1 MLHSKYIFIVIAI
14 IALCFASTAYIIY
27 FLNISN
33 NYYSQHQF
41 LTKPI
46 PVTSVIP
53 ATLFKWNVVA
63 QESTSSPQNNNQ
75 VEPLDLSLKGVVYSS
90 NNRLSL
96 AIIQGPN
103 EQHSYREGE
112 KLTDIEDAYVS
123 VITPESVQIRH
134 NDAIQT
140 FVMEIR
146 RESTS
151 SKPAPTAPSVIQ
163 VKRLSDYLAVTP
175 VYEKSTFIGYRV
187 NPKTQTKIYKSMGLI
202 NNELVV
208 KINGQPLENPK
219 SSEVLMATLQSLRD
233 VQFTV
238 IRAGQAQNIYIN
250 LATLET
256 SLDVN
261 NHD

>member
-1 MLHSKYIFIVIAI
+1 MPYSKYIFFVIAI
-14 IALCFASTAYIIY
+14 IAVCFASTAYIIY
-27 FLNISN
+27 FLNTSEN
-33 NYYSQHQF
+33 DYSQNQF
-41 LTKPI
+41 LTKKI
-46 PVTSVIP
+46 SVTSVIP
-53 ATLFKWNVVA
+53 ATLFKFNDA
-63 QESTSSPQNNNQ
+63 TEESTSSPHNNNQ
-75 VEPLDLSLKGVVYSS
+75 VEPLNLSLKGVVYSS

-112 KLTDIEDAYVS
+112 KLTEIEDAYVS

-134 NDAIQT
+134 NNAIQT

-151 SKPAPTAPSVIQ
+151 SEPAPTARSVIQ
-163 VKRLSDYLAVTP
+163 VQRLSDYLAVTP

-187 NPKTQTKIYKSMGLI
+187 NPKTHTKIYKNMGLI

-208 KINGQPLENPK
+208 KINGQPLDNPK
-219 SSEVLMATLQSLRD
+219 SSEVLMDTLQNLRD